1 MKILKFKLSRN
12 ANVWFARGSV
22 VSLAMSLEEIEI
34 KSCNATRGV
43 SDNAGQPLANPRL
56 VGAGQYKDE
65 HARGKQAHLN
75 SAYLL
80 QAFAWFSHSRVDCVA
95 LCGAALRGSS
105 RLLSPSR
112 KDLTHTACFCLA
124 SIT

>member
-56 VGAGQYKDE
+56 VGARQYKDE

-75 SAYLL
+75 STLPKG
-80 QAFAWFSHSRVDCVA
+80 
-95 LCGAALRGSS
+95 LCMVFPLSS
-105 RLLSPSR
+105 
-112 KDLTHTACFCLA
+112 
-124 SIT
+124 

>member
-1 MKILKFKLSRN
+1 MF
-12 ANVWFARGSV
+12 
-22 VSLAMSLEEIEI
+22 LEEIEI

-75 SAYLL
+75 SAYRPLHG
-80 QAFAWFSHSRVDCVA
+80 FPSSRVDCVA
-95 LCGAALRGSS
+95 RCGAALRGSS

-124 SIT
+124 SVTWQ